1 MKVYAIQSKNG
12 IIMKVV
18 VNADNKVIEV
28 LVKIIIG
35 GIQACVIFRCNKGWI
50 IDEYLNIKN
59 SSSEKHLIG
68 KLVLEC
74 ENKILYYWNLN
85 YI

>member
-1 MKVYAIQSKNG
+1 MKVYVIQSKNG
-12 IIMKVV
+12 IIMK
-18 VNADNKVIEV
+18 V

-74 ENKILYYWNLN
+74 ENKILYYWNLT